1 MLSRVPPWLGAIAYG
16 VLVFLGTTGFGFVV
30 APALGRASGR
40 FPIETEADAVFS
52 LLTLKAVPCL
62 VGLSGAAAAL
72 SYAWVARLSVPRR
85 VAVYASTVLL
95 SWLVGAAIAALV
107 LG

>member
-1 MLSRVPPWLGAIAYG
+1 VQSRVPPWLGAIAYG

-40 FPIETEADAVFS
+40 FPIETEAAAAFS

-62 VGLSGAAAAL
+62 VGLSGAAAL
-72 SYAWVARLSVPRR
+72 SYAWVARLSIPRR
-85 VAVYASTVLL
+85 VAMYAATVLL
-95 SWLVGAAIAALV
+95 SWLVGAAIAALL